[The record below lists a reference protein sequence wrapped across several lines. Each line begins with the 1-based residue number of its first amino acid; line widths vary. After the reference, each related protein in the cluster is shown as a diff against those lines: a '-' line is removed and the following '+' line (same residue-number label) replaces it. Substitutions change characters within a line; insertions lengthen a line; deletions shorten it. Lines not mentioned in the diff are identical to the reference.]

1 MGKKNASKIEKI
13 IGREIL
19 DSRGNPTVEVD
30 VVLECGIIGR
40 AAVPSGA
47 STGENEALEL
57 RDGDKGRYLGKGVQ
71 KAVDNVNNVIA
82 PALQGCCVLD
92 QRGLDYKMIELDGTP
107 TKSKLGANAILG
119 VSLAAAK
126 AAANLLHIPLYRYIG
141 GCNTYKLPV
150 PMMNIINGGAHSDA
164 PIAFQEFMIR
174 PVGAPNIKEA
184 VRMGCEVFHNLAKLL
199 KKRGL
204 STAVGDE
211 GGFAPKLDG
220 IDDALQIIVD
230 AIEAAGYKPG
240 EDVKIAMDCAASEFA
255 TQENGQWFYN
265 YKELK
270 NGTPKDPNGK
280 KLSAKEQIDYLEE
293 LITKFP
299 IDSIEDGLDENDWDN
314 WVELTKRIG
323 DRCQLVGDDLFVTNT
338 KFLEKGIK
346 MGAANSILIK
356 VNQIGSLTETLE
368 AIEMAHRHNYTT
380 VTSHRSGETEDAT
393 IADIAVATN
402 SGQIKTGSLSR
413 TDRMAKYNQLIRIE
427 EELGKNAVYERKP
440 LLNRTVGDVWK
451 K

>member
-1 MGKKNASKIEKI
+1 MKIEKI
-13 IGREIL
+13 HAREIL

-30 VVLECGIIGR
+30 VVLENGVMGR

-57 RDGDKGRYLGKGVQ
+57 RDGDKNRYLGKGTL
-71 KAVDNVNNVIA
+71 KAVENVNTIIA
-82 PALQGCCVLD
+82 PALKGDCVLD
-92 QRGLDYKMIELDGTP
+92 QRALDYKMLALDGTP

-126 AAANLLHIPLYRYIG
+126 AAANALGLPLYRYIG
-141 GCNTYKLPV
+141 GCNTYTLPV

-174 PVGAPNIKEA
+174 PVSAPSIKEA
-184 VRMGCEVFHNLAKLL
+184 IRMGAEVFHNLAKLL
-199 KKRGL
+199 KARGL

-211 GGFAPKLDG
+211 GGFAPALNG
-220 IDDALQIIVD
+220 IEDALQIICD
-230 AIEAAGYKPG
+230 AIKAAGYEPG
-240 EDVKIAMDCAASEFA
+240 KDVKIAMDCAASEFA
-255 TQENGQWFYN
+255 VQENGQWFYD
-265 YKELK
+265 YRQLK
-270 NGTPKDPNGK
+270 NGAQKDPNGK
-280 KLSAKEQIDYLEE
+280 KLSADEQIAYLEE
-293 LITKFP
+293 LITKYP
-299 IDSIEDGLDENDWDN
+299 IDSIEDGLDENDWEN
-314 WVELTKRIG
+314 WVKLTAKIG
-323 DRCQLVGDDLFVTNT
+323 DRCQLVGDDLFVTNV

-356 VNQIGSLTETLE
+356 VNQIGSLTETLD
-368 AIEMAHRHNYTT
+368 AIEMAHRHGYTT
-380 VTSHRSGETEDAT
+380 VTSHRSGETEDTT

-427 EELGKNAVYERKP
+427 EELGADSKYGYTK
-440 LLNRTVGDVWK
+440 LK
-451 K
+451 